1 MKKWLEN
8 KTSIRGKRTKK
19 DKIKRVW
26 AKKSRKDKN
35 ILIVRQKKNDNL

>member
-8 KTSIRGKRTKK
+8 KIVLEVKEQKK

-26 AKKSRKDKN
+26 EKKSRKDKN